1 VPDRLRH
8 EGRRRGRGHVH
19 DRSRR
24 PRFARDPHRGLLPHE
39 GALLTAAAA
48 PPAAGVPAI
57 RLRGVSKAFGPKVV
71 LDHLDLTVE
80 KGESLVL
87 LGQSGIGKSVLLKH
101 IVGLLKPDAGS
112 VEIDGE
118 DLWAVSPRER
128 DVLRRKFG
136 MSFQEGALFDSMSV
150 GENIA
155 FPLVRHTKKSKKEVA
170 ERVTECLELV
180 RLPGIEDKRPSELSG
195 GMRRRVGFARAI
207 ALEPQILLFDEP
219 TTGLDPITTDVL
231 VRVIQEMRQKLNPTA
246 ITITHDLKVAF
257 ACADRVGLLAGGK
270 IAIDMPPKEFETS
283 NDPRVAAFVKGDSE
297 LAPPEVE
304 PERRPGVPPAA
315 AAPV

>member
-1 VPDRLRH
+1 MAGV
-8 EGRRRGRGHVH
+8 
-19 DRSRR
+19 
-24 PRFARDPHRGLLPHE
+24 
-39 GALLTAAAA
+39 AA
-48 PPAAGVPAI
+48 PSGVPAI
-57 RLRGVSKAFGPKVV
+57 RLRGVTKAFGTKVV
-71 LDHLDLTVE
+71 LDHLDLAVE

-101 IVGLLKPDAGS
+101 VVGLLKPDAGS

-118 DLWAVSPRER
+118 DLWAVSSRER

-155 FPLVRHTKKSKKEVA
+155 FPLVRHTKKSKKEIADRVA
-170 ERVTECLELV
+170 ECLELV
-180 RLPGIEDKRPSELSG
+180 RLPGIEEKRPSELSG

-207 ALEPQILLFDEP
+207 ALQPQILLFDEP

-231 VRVIQEMRQKLNPTA
+231 VRVIEEMRKRLNPTA

-257 ACADRVGLLAGGK
+257 AIADRVGLLARGK
-270 IAIDMPPKEFETS
+270 IEIEMPPKEFEAS
-283 NDPRVAAFVKGDSE
+283 ADPRVAAFVKGDSE
-297 LAPPEVE
+297 LSPPELE
-304 PERRPGVPPAA
+304 PERRPASPSA

>member
-1 VPDRLRH
+1 M
-8 EGRRRGRGHVH
+8 
-19 DRSRR
+19 
-24 PRFARDPHRGLLPHE
+24 
-39 GALLTAAAA
+39 AA
-48 PPAAGVPAI
+48 PEKPAPAPSGVPAI
-57 RLRGVSKAFGPKVV
+57 RLRGVTKAFGPKVV
-71 LDHLDLTVE
+71 LDHLDLSVE
-80 KGESLVL
+80 KGQSLVL

-101 IVGLLKPDAGS
+101 VVGLLKPDDGS

-118 DLWAVSPRER
+118 DLWAVPPRER
-128 DVLRRKFG
+128 DVLRQKFG

-155 FPLVRHTKKSKKEVA
+155 FPLVRHTKKSKKEIADRVA
-170 ERVTECLELV
+170 ACLELV

-231 VRVIQEMRQKLNPTA
+231 VRVIEEMRRTLKPTA

-257 ACADRVGLLAGGK
+257 AIADRVGLLAKGK
-270 IAIDMPPKEFETS
+270 IAIDLTPKEFETS
-283 NDPRVAAFVKGDSE
+283 DDPRVQAFVKGDSE
-297 LAPPEVE
+297 LSPPEVE
-304 PERRPGVPPAA
+304 PERRPG
-315 AAPV
+315 AAPSAAPAL